1 VTGGAPTQEAEA
13 EAFETLLEFLKLN
26 RGFDF
31 TGYKRSSLQRRIGK
45 RMHEIGVESFADYQ
59 DHLEVHPAEFREL
72 FNTICI
78 NVTGFF
84 RDPAAWDHLA
94 QDTVPVLL
102 DAIPANEQVRVWC
115 AGCASGEEAYTAAI
129 VLAEA
134 LGEEAFLARAKIYA
148 TDVDE
153 DALAIARQGT
163 YPRERMDSVG
173 SELAQRYF
181 EPAGGQLTFRLD
193 LRRTVIFGRNDLV
206 QDAPISRIDLL
217 LCRNTLMYFNA
228 ETQTHIL
235 GHFHFSLND
244 RGYLFLGKS
253 EMLITRADMFTPVST
268 KGRVFRKV
276 PRPSLRDR
284 LLVAADGDGEAP
296 QVGSLFQLRES
307 SFDAGPVS
315 QVVVDS
321 AGQLVL
327 ANRQARSLFGL
338 TTSDMGRQLHELEFS
353 FRPADLRS
361 AFEGVQDGRHAV
373 SLGVVQWESARGEDH
388 FHEIVATPL
397 VSDAGAFLGA
407 SITFADVKRSER
419 LRGELERSKREL
431 ETAYEELQ
439 STVEELETTNEEL
452 QSTNEELETM
462 NEELQSTNE
471 ELETMNEELQS
482 TNEELE
488 TINEELHRRSSELDR
503 VNAFLEGIL
512 TSLGVAVAVLDR
524 EQRIQIWNDQAED
537 LWGLRSDE
545 VVGQHLLSLDIG
557 LPVENLRRPLRNALA
572 GNVEGNE
579 IALDAV
585 NRRGRRL
592 LCKVACLPLMVSSR
606 EVQGVIVLMEEE
618 GKEGS

>member
-1 VTGGAPTQEAEA
+1 VTDGAPTQAAEA

-31 TGYKRSSLQRRIGK
+31 TGYKRSSLQRRISK
-45 RMHEIGVESFADYQ
+45 RMHEIGIESFADYQ
-59 DHLEVHPAEFREL
+59 DHLEVHPAEFRDL

-84 RDPAAWDHLA
+84 RDPASWDHLV
-94 QDTVPVLL
+94 QETLPVLL
-102 DAIPANEQVRVWC
+102 EAIPASEQVRVWC

-134 LGEEAFLARAKIYA
+134 LGEEAYLERSKIYA

-153 DALAIARQGT
+153 GSLAIARQGT
-163 YPRERMDSVG
+163 YPRERLDAMAP
-173 SELAQRYF
+173 ELAERYF
-181 EPAGGQLTFRLD
+181 EPIGSQLTFRKD

-217 LCRNTLMYFNA
+217 ICRNTLMYFNA

-284 LLVAADGDGEAP
+284 LLVTADGDGEAP
-296 QVGSLFQLRES
+296 QVGSLFQLREG
-307 SFDAGPVS
+307 SFDSGPVA
-315 QVVVDS
+315 QVVVDG
-321 AGQLVL
+321 AGLVVL
-327 ANRQARSLFGL
+327 ANQQARSLFDL
-338 TTSDMGRQLHELEFS
+338 TASDMGRPLHDLEFS

-373 SLGVVQWESARGEDH
+373 SLGVVEWESARGENH
-388 FHEIVATPL
+388 FHEVVASPL
-397 VSDAGAFLGA
+397 VNEAGAFLGA
-407 SITFADVKRSER
+407 SITFTDVERFER

-431 ETAYEELQ
+431 EMAYEELQ

-452 QSTNEELETM
+452 QSTNEELET
-462 NEELQSTNE
+462 T
-471 ELETMNEELQS
+471 NEELQS

-488 TINEELHRRSSELDR
+488 TINEELHQRSSELDR

-545 VVGQHLLSLDIG
+545 VVRQHLLSLDIG
-557 LPVENLRRPLRNALA
+557 LPVEKLRRPLRNALA
-572 GNVEGNE
+572 GNVEGNDVVV
-579 IALDAV
+579 DAV
-585 NRRGRRL
+585 NRRGRALR
-592 LCKVACLPLMVSSR
+592 CNVSCLPLMVSSR
-606 EVQGVIVLMEEE
+606 DVQGVIVLMEEE

>member
-1 VTGGAPTQEAEA
+1 VTDRAPTQEAEA

-31 TGYKRSSLQRRIGK
+31 TGYKRSSLQRRISK

-84 RDPAAWDHLA
+84 RDPASWDHLV
-94 QDTVPVLL
+94 QETLPVLL
-102 DAIPANEQVRVWC
+102 EAIPAGEQVRVWC

-129 VLAEA
+129 MLAEA
-134 LGEEAFLARAKIYA
+134 LGDEAYLARAKIYA

-153 DALAIARQGT
+153 DSLATARQGT
-163 YPRERMDSVG
+163 YPRERVDSV
-173 SELAQRYF
+173 SPELVERYF
-181 EPAGGQLTFRLD
+181 EPAGGQFTFRKD

-217 LCRNTLMYFNA
+217 ICRNTLMYFNA
-228 ETQTHIL
+228 ETQTRIL

-296 QVGSLFQLRES
+296 QVGSLFQLREG
-307 SFDAGPVS
+307 SFDAGPVA

-327 ANRQARSLFGL
+327 ANQEARTLFGL
-338 TTSDMGRQLHELEFS
+338 TASDLGRPLHDLEFS

-361 AFEGVQDGRHAV
+361 AFERVQDGHAV
-373 SLGVVQWESARGEDH
+373 SLGVVQWESARGEEH

-397 VSDAGAFLGA
+397 VSDAGAFLGG
-407 SITFADVKRSER
+407 SITFTDVERFER

-431 ETAYEELQ
+431 ENSYEELQ
-439 STVEELETTNEEL
+439 STVEELETTNEELQSTNEELETTNEEL

-471 ELETMNEELQS
+471 ELET
-482 TNEELE
+482 
-488 TINEELHRRSSELDR
+488 INEELHQRSSELDR

-537 LWGLRSDE
+537 LWGLRADE

-557 LPVENLRRPLRNALA
+557 LPVEKLRRPLRNALA
-572 GNVEGNE
+572 GNVEGNDV
-579 IALDAV
+579 ALDAV
-585 NRRGRRL
+585 NRRGRALR
-592 LCKVACLPLMVSSR
+592 CKVACLPLMVSSR
-606 EVQGVIVLMEEE
+606 DVQGVIVLMEEE